1 MLDFF
6 FMLHKKTTDAVLQLE
21 LLLCLTVS
29 LAPEFVHWPSKDM
42 IQKHHHEANTQI
54 LYVSKIDLIALFF
67 FNNSKTKVNITKCNK
82 AVFEIFISVVLYMY
96 NIPNYNH
103 KALFIEI

>member
-1 MLDFF
+1 MLHLDFDYLAGWISLQIFHIVNNALQYISHLISHAWFFF

-67 FNNSKTKVNITKCNK
+67 LTTLKQKLT
-82 AVFEIFISVVLYMY
+82 
-96 NIPNYNH
+96 
-103 KALFIEI
+103 

>member
-1 MLDFF
+1 MHYSISHTSFLMLDFF
-6 FMLHKKTTDAVLQLE
+6 LMLHKKTTDAVLQLE

-29 LAPEFVHWPSKDM
+29 PEFVHMTKAPSKNL

-67 FNNSKTKVNITKCNK
+67 KQ
-82 AVFEIFISVVLYMY
+82 L
-96 NIPNYNH
+96 
-103 KALFIEI
+103 

>member
-1 MLDFF
+1 
-6 FMLHKKTTDAVLQLE
+6 
-21 LLLCLTVS
+21 
-29 LAPEFVHWPSKDM
+29 M

-54 LYVSKIDLIALFF
+54 LYVSKIDLIALF

-103 KALFIEI
+103 KAVYRNIRHKINRICMYAHFIPTEYVHGV

>member
-1 MLDFF
+1 M
-6 FMLHKKTTDAVLQLE
+6 KPT
-21 LLLCLTVS
+21 
-29 LAPEFVHWPSKDM
+29 PR
-42 IQKHHHEANTQI
+42 I